1 MRASGTV
8 STTTHFAK
16 RTDGGRLSS
25 EIRRLSQ
32 PTVWLTFEPDPLTGI
47 HNFTP
52 SVIDEFQL
60 ILSEMKQWSGETQGI
75 NPSSPGYAVIQS
87 SDPTYFSQGGDLSFF
102 LECIRRRDART
113 LHGYSMRCL
122 DVMMQW
128 SAGFAAD
135 VHSISL
141 VQGRALGG
149 GFEMA
154 LSSDYIIAEE
164 HSDFAFPEIMFGLF
178 PCTGAMGLIAS
189 RCNAFVAER
198 MMTRKRKPYSA
209 QELLEIGLVDE
220 ICPTGEGEMA
230 VERYIAEHARRRKS
244 RMKIQQSRHRHSA
257 LSYQEGARIVDD
269 WVETAMELNAD
280 EIRSLEMLI
289 MMQRG
294 GSLPEAPKRVA

>member
-1 MRASGTV
+1 MRVTASV
-8 STTTHFAK
+8 STPLQFAK
-16 RTDGGRLSS
+16 SPDGGRLNS

-32 PTVWLTFEPDPLTGI
+32 PTVWLTFSPDPRTGI

-52 SVIDEFQL
+52 SVVDEFQQ
-60 ILSEMKQWSGETQGI
+60 ILGEMKQWSGETQGI

-102 LECIRRRDART
+102 LDCIRRRDART
-113 LHGYSMRCL
+113 LHRYSMQCL
-122 DVMMQW
+122 NVMLQW
-128 SAGFAAD
+128 STGFVDD
-135 VHSISL
+135 VHTISL

-154 LSSDYIIAEE
+154 ISSDYVIAEE

-178 PCTGAMGLIAS
+178 PCTGAMGLITS

-198 MMTRKRKPYSA
+198 MMTRKRRPYSA
-209 QELLEIGLVDE
+209 QELFELGLVDE
-220 ICPTGEGEMA
+220 ICPTGEGEIA
-230 VERYIAEHARRRKS
+230 VERHIAEHARRRKS

-257 LSYQEGARIVDD
+257 LSREEGVRIVDD
-269 WVETAMELNAD
+269 WVETAMELDAD
-280 EIRSLEMLI
+280 ELRSLEMLI

-294 GSLPEAPKRVA
+294 GLLPEAPKQVA